1 MWSLS
6 WGLHTYPTFIGHSPV
21 LEAQVPKFSI
31 ICPEKEHKQELPVCV
46 SGESSILQKLGP
58 CTPCDTLM

>member
-21 LEAQVPKFSI
+21 LEGQVPKFSM
-31 ICPEKEHKQELPVCV
+31 ICPEKEHKQRIANLCFWENLYSP
-46 SGESSILQKLGP
+46 KLG
-58 CTPCDTLM
+58 